1 MSSSA
6 RPEMKLHAEA
16 KTSRTHSHFFAIDP
30 RARDARF
37 VIPWKTTCKDATAR
51 DDRPRLVTLTS
62 VERHFFRLSHNTAI
76 STVLH
81 ERLESHQTNQICLQA
96 CIHVASTFLYTH
108 TRLFALE
115 RPRPITLWIPALD
128 MCTAIRSYQSDALHR
143 QANVIQTL

>member
-1 MSSSA
+1 M
-6 RPEMKLHAEA
+6 
-16 KTSRTHSHFFAIDP
+16 THSHFFAIDP

-81 ERLESHQTNQICLQA
+81 ERLESHQTNQMCLQA
-96 CIHVASTFLYTH
+96 CIHVASTFCTLTQDYSHLRDPDQSRCGYLHLTCVRLSDRTNLTLFIGKRMSSRH
-108 TRLFALE
+108 YEIRPSTR
-115 RPRPITLWIPALD
+115 
-128 MCTAIRSYQSDALHR
+128 
-143 QANVIQTL
+143 